1 MDDVE
6 TFEVYA
12 IRYAHHGGRT
22 ANEMFVGG
30 DLHEGPMALDYYI
43 WAAIGSSH
51 TYVIDTGFNA
61 KVAENRGRTL
71 LRTVSEGLALINI
84 DSSSVQNVILTHLHY
99 DHVGNFDLF
108 PNATLHLQDK
118 EMAYATGRYMRE
130 PPFCGAYEVNDVIGI
145 VREVYAGRVEFHN
158 GDSTLTPGLSIHFIG
173 GHTMGLQCVRIRTKR
188 GWIVLAS
195 DASHLYDN
203 MESVKPFPIVFNV
216 GEMVDGYRKL
226 QKLAATD
233 DHIIPGHDP
242 LVLERYPAPSPDL
255 EGMVVRLD
263 VPPK

>member
-43 WAAIGSSH
+43 WAAIGSSL

-84 DSSSVQNVILTHLHY
+84 DSS
-99 DHVGNFDLF
+99 
-108 PNATLHLQDK
+108 
-118 EMAYATGRYMRE
+118 
-130 PPFCGAYEVNDVIGI
+130 
-145 VREVYAGRVEFHN
+145 
-158 GDSTLTPGLSIHFIG
+158 
-173 GHTMGLQCVRIRTKR
+173 
-188 GWIVLAS
+188 
-195 DASHLYDN
+195 
-203 MESVKPFPIVFNV
+203 
-216 GEMVDGYRKL
+216 
-226 QKLAATD
+226 
-233 DHIIPGHDP
+233 
-242 LVLERYPAPSPDL
+242 
-255 EGMVVRLD
+255 
-263 VPPK
+263 